1 MKRQSYFC
9 TSILPLSLSI
19 GISLGISLW
28 LPRSLTLLIP
38 LSLNLALAALFLAAP
53 QAHSQPASDRLPA
66 SESQTSSN
74 NQAPASSQPEEI
86 GDRPMTFESAERKH
100 ARACIKVGK
109 YRDAVYF
116 LDRHIRRHPQDGR
129 VLVNLGYCLEKLKE
143 PEKAQRYYSQAM
155 QWGDAQDKV
164 YAEAAL
170 ARLPHL
176 EKQTP
181 RYLKS
186 EKDGSAETKVRF
198 IRGARYIKIETKMQG
213 RPLEMIFEPE
223 AHSTISIDQLRA
235 LGLPAPTGKYVD
247 FTPVIGG
254 SDVKY
259 WLVKV
264 NLTIG
269 SITLKDYEMMVLE
282 KSHDEPILGQPFVGQ
297 YSFKV
302 DPEANTITF
311 KAKAGGKASSQSIQ
325 SICLPP
331 KI

>member
-9 TSILPLSLSI
+9 TSILPPSLSLW
-19 GISLGISLW
+19 IS
-28 LPRSLTLLIP
+28 
-38 LSLNLALAALFLAAP
+38 LSLNLALAAVFTAATP
-53 QAHSQPASDRLPA
+53 PARSQPASD
-66 SESQTSSN
+66 SQTSSKSERASDQPTSSN
-74 NQAPASSQPEEI
+74 SQAEEI

-100 ARACIKVGK
+100 ARACIKGGK

-181 RYLKS
+181 RYFKS
-186 EKDGSAETKVRF
+186 EKDGKEGETKVRF
-198 IRGARYIKIETKMQG
+198 IRGARNIKIETKMQG

-297 YSFKV
+297 YNFKV

>member
-1 MKRQSYFC
+1 MIKKPRLKCFSAFELASARRLVGQLGSRSNSQQNNDKINHFIYFALPIA
-9 TSILPLSLSI
+9 SII
-19 GISLGISLW
+19 F
-28 LPRSLTLLIP
+28 
-38 LSLNLALAALFLAAP
+38 AAAP
-53 QAHSQPASDRLPA
+53 PALSRPA
-66 SESQTSSN
+66 PS
-74 NQAPASSQPEEI
+74 NQASPDNQLDPSNQVAP
-86 GDRPMTFESAERKH
+86 GDRPLTFESAERGH
-100 ARACIKVGK
+100 ARACIKAGK

-143 PEKAQRYYSQAM
+143 PDKAQKYYSLAR
-155 QWGDAQDKV
+155 QWGDEQDKI
-164 YAEAAL
+164 YAEAGL

-181 RYLKS
+181 RYFKS
-186 EKDGSAETKVRF
+186 EKDSKDGETKVRF
-198 IRGARYIKIETKMQG
+198 IRGARNIKIETKMHG

-223 AHSTISIDQLRA
+223 ARSTISIDQLRA

-247 FTPVIGG
+247 FTPVLGG

-269 SITLKDYEMMVLE
+269 SINLKDYEMMVLE
-282 KSHDEPILGQPFVGQ
+282 KSHDEPILGQPFVGE
-297 YSFKV
+297 YNFKV

-311 KAKAGGKASSQSIQ
+311 KPKAAGKGANQSIQ

-331 KI
+331 AI